1 MLRHYFKHNFT
12 RKIQTFSQRLKNNS
26 DKKGIHKNVKKTW
39 VKPQ

>member
-1 MLRHYFKHNFT
+1 MTKNAKDIILHL
-12 RKIQTFSQRLKNNS
+12 KIQTFSQRLKNNS